1 MEKLA
6 KKSIASNVALNKL
19 IHWMVRLAF
28 LRMGLELTRNQLTG
42 DAWLLRSSPSFNVRK
57 LMKNITHTLKIFG
70 LKYLA
75 HLESLGEK
83 NALCIYVFLILC

>member
-6 KKSIASNVALNKL
+6 KKSIASNVALDKL

-28 LRMGLELTRNQLTG
+28 LRMGLGFTRNQLTE
-42 DAWLLRSSPSFNVRK
+42 DAWLLRSSPIFNVRK
-57 LMKNITHTLKIFG
+57 LMKNSAHIKDFF
-70 LKYLA
+70 YLV